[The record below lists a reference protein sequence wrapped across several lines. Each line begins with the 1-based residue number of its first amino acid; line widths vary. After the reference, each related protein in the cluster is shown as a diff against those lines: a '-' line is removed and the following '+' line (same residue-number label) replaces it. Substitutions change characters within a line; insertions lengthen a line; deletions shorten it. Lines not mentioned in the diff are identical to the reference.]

1 LLRLFDFEQI
11 KRERDPER
19 ERTWKSRYA
28 FSGQTPRAQVI
39 KNKKRTEEKKKRR
52 SPRTCSSRATLNPRS
67 PAPELVAAA
76 APDAVVMP
84 GMFGRESIIFFA
96 SSSFCAAAR
105 SEDSL
110 SFVFFFP

>member
-1 LLRLFDFEQI
+1 
-11 KRERDPER
+11 
-19 ERTWKSRYA
+19 
-28 FSGQTPRAQVI
+28 VI
-39 KNKKRTEEKKKRR
+39 KNKKRTEEKKKKR

>member
-1 LLRLFDFEQI
+1 
-11 KRERDPER
+11 
-19 ERTWKSRYA
+19 
-28 FSGQTPRAQVI
+28 VI

-76 APDAVVMP
+76 PDAVMP